1 MYALQIALALAVSM
15 LIFSTFATM
24 VVEIIYKLSRLRQ
37 FGLKKMLEAFFK
49 TEVQQRCRAML
60 AREGASV
67 EDMPEFIAKV
77 TSMTGG
83 SSTLSTIEFIRRL
96 ADTEIGKRL
105 ARRADSEVDT
115 LIEDI
120 TERYEDYGRRAS
132 QLFRR
137 YSQIGNVIVSV
148 IVALCLN
155 INAVTIF
162 RTFQNNKELTQT
174 IAGQAEQAMGAWQ
187 VQAGLL
193 KAAAPKDPS
202 KSTTLDSD
210 IEDLQGSVKELK
222 EAVDKAKR
230 LGLPIGWSGDKFFN
244 WEDIKKMGGIVWF
257 LTTIFTGFLIGLG
270 GPFWF
275 DMVKRLSVVS
285 QVTGGLIRQPS
296 AKDESGDGAKPQKS
310 VTAVLP
316 EDPITAFKTAVRAQ
330 RIIDRAGAEASGFLG
345 PRALRL

>member
-1 MYALQIALALAVSM
+1 MYALQIALSLAVSM
-15 LIFSTFATM
+15 LIFSTLATM
-24 VVEIIYKLSRLRQ
+24 VVEIIYKVLHLRQ
-37 FGLKKMLEAFFK
+37 FGLKKMLAAFYK
-49 TEVQQRCRAML
+49 TEIKQRCRNIL
-60 AREGASV
+60 EREGASV
-67 EDMPEFIAKV
+67 EDTSEFITRV

-96 ADTEIGKRL
+96 ADTQIGKGL

-120 TERYEDYGRRAS
+120 CERYEDYGRRAS
-132 QLFRR
+132 QLFRG
-137 YSQIGNVIVSV
+137 YSQVGNVIVSV
-148 IVALCLN
+148 IIALCLN

-162 RTFQNNKELTQT
+162 RTFQNNRELTQA

-187 VQAGLL
+187 VQAELL
-193 KAAAPKDPS
+193 KIAAQKDAS
-202 KSTTLDSD
+202 KSTAMDSD
-210 IEDLQGSVKELK
+210 IEDLKGSVRKLR
-222 EAVDKAKR
+222 EAVDKAKK

-244 WEDIKKMGGIVWF
+244 WEDIEKMGGIVWF

-285 QVTGGLIRQPS
+285 QVTGGLIRQPP
-296 AKDESGDGAKPQKS
+296 AKDENGDKTKPSKS
-310 VTAVLP
+310 AAALLP

-330 RIIDRAGAEASGFLG
+330 RIIDRAAAEASDFLG